1 MESTFEGSTG
11 RAALEFLSTFG
22 GPCQRCLH
30 LHMVLESIFFLPLF
44 SFVFRV
50 QPDAGNVVFSLL
62 SELAFPFLVTRQRC
76 RRHDGEQG
84 GENLMMKSKHFS
96 PKILPPAQDVQTRMR
111 CKPREVFSSPAFP
124 PV

>member
-1 MESTFEGSTG
+1 MST
-11 RAALEFLSTFG
+11 LSTFAY
-22 GPCQRCLH
+22 GPG
-30 LHMVLESIFFLPLF
+30 IDFFLPLF

-62 SELAFPFLVTRQRC
+62 SELAFPFLVIRQRC

-84 GENLMMKSKHFS
+84 GENLMMNSKHFF